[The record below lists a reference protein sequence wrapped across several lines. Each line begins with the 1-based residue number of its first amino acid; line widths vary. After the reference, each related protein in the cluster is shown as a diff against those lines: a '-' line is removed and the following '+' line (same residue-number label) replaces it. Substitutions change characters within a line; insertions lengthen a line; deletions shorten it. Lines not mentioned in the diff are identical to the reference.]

1 MLVPGARTTGGFA
14 RFAVRRGFIK
24 FRVHD
29 GGWGDCVRVR
39 FGSVHDLVLLIME
52 MSADT
57 DGGINK
63 EAGSKSKQ
71 DKKQ

>member
-1 MLVPGARTTGGFA
+1 MKMG
-14 RFAVRRGFIK
+14 
-24 FRVHD
+24 
-29 GGWGDCVRVR
+29 
-39 FGSVHDLVLLIME
+39 
-52 MSADT
+52 ADT

>member
-1 MLVPGARTTGGFA
+1 
-14 RFAVRRGFIK
+14 
-24 FRVHD
+24 
-29 GGWGDCVRVR
+29 
-39 FGSVHDLVLLIME
+39 ME

-71 DKKQ
+71 DKKQQGTGIKNDHKNTSKCGT

>member
-1 MLVPGARTTGGFA
+1 MFPQARDFS
-14 RFAVRRGFIK
+14 RG
-24 FRVHD
+24 
-29 GGWGDCVRVR
+29 
-39 FGSVHDLVLLIME
+39 LLTKMG
-52 MSADT
+52 ADT